1 MYKRQDKDPT
11 VVFNASEIFDTFMEI
26 VKCLFDNL
34 AKQLLG
40 TLTDMVNDLFDNIL
54 NAGFCVARDLTELL
68 VSLIGD
74 GIHLH

>member
-1 MYKRQDKDPT
+1 MD
-11 VVFNASEIFDTFMEI
+11 I

-40 TLTDMVNDLFDNIL
+40 TLTDMVHDLFDNIL

-74 GIHLH
+74 GIQAALDAISNAASIIESKGVMKMDS